1 MGRGLLVANSWVLST
16 HTLNFLT
23 FTHSVMKFI
32 TPYIW
37 IPPFCIINSRETV
50 FFYPSSLVSLVMASQ
65 EDNFFLMGAEAG
77 VLPVAI
83 AAQYFLVPIQEQ
95 KRVASSQK
103 SQQILPLLLVQIS
116 MGLFISELI
125 LDKGHGITTISLH
138 KSSRVE
144 WLLGN

>member
-1 MGRGLLVANSWVLST
+1 
-16 HTLNFLT
+16 
-23 FTHSVMKFI
+23 
-32 TPYIW
+32 
-37 IPPFCIINSRETV
+37 
-50 FFYPSSLVSLVMASQ
+50 MASQ
-65 EDNFFLMGAEAG
+65 EYNFFLMGAEAG

-138 KSSRVE
+138 KSSGVE